1 VCRIRYR
8 LIPTVLQN
16 PAARHGLRKDESMN
30 SRQATT
36 ANRCLH
42 IDADIDVE
50 ILDESALTQAA
61 LAYVDTHPWDEAAEQ
76 ATRRNEVQQDP
87 IMAVLEL
94 WNAGEV
100 IDGIPGLKSGIETV
114 VVGDLEQHDAE
125 RTELDTR
132 AAAQPPRYRMSAETI
147 RADAVKATGF
157 TPETLGYDADPNAG
171 PDQATARKEAATVAG
186 ALWNA
191 AIITTDEIFSD
202 VATIC
207 QANDPWELGDWI
219 IPHLP
224 EAYRCQYTPVF
235 AKAFAATFL
244 DVTSRLVR
252 GWEPP
257 GSIAEEFALLYL
269 LDQVEFLNDLY
280 DLELPH
286 GWREALEEALVQGEE
301 HLFLLSDSPP
311 EQDVETWFTRYDGN
325 PIPIPYVAEQ

>member
-1 VCRIRYR
+1 
-8 LIPTVLQN
+8 
-16 PAARHGLRKDESMN
+16 MN
-30 SRQATT
+30 SRRGTT
-36 ANRCLH
+36 TERHLH
-42 IDADIDVE
+42 IDADVDVE
-50 ILDESALTQAA
+50 IVDESALTLAA
-61 LAYVDTHPWDEAAEQ
+61 LTYVDAHPWDEAADQ
-76 ATRRNEVQQDP
+76 AIRRNEVQQDP

-100 IDGIPGLKSGIETV
+100 IDSIPGLKSGIETV
-114 VVGDLEQHDAE
+114 VVGSLEQHDDE
-125 RTELDTR
+125 RTELDAR
-132 AAAQPPRYRMSAETI
+132 VAAQPPRLRLSAETI
-147 RADAVKATGF
+147 RADAIQATGL
-157 TPETLGYDADPNAG
+157 TPEQLGYDDSDAW
-171 PDQATARKEAATVAG
+171 PDQATARKEAATLVG

-202 VATIC
+202 VAALC
-207 QANDPWELGDWI
+207 QAKDSKELGDWI

-235 AKAFAATFL
+235 AKAFTATFL

-280 DLELPH
+280 DLQLQN
-286 GWREALEEALVQGEE
+286 GWREDLEEALVQGEE
-301 HLFLLSDSPP
+301 HLSLLSENPP
-311 EQDVETWFTRYDGN
+311 EQDVDTWFTRYDGN

>member
-1 VCRIRYR
+1 
-8 LIPTVLQN
+8 
-16 PAARHGLRKDESMN
+16 MN
-30 SRQATT
+30 SRKATT
-36 ANRCLH
+36 AERRIH

-50 ILDESALTQAA
+50 LVDESALTLAA
-61 LAYVDTHPWDEAAEQ
+61 LNYVDAHPWDEAADQ
-76 ATRRNEVQQDP
+76 AIRRDEVQQDP

-100 IDGIPGLKSGIETV
+100 IDSIPGLKSGIETV
-114 VVGDLEQHDAE
+114 VVGDLEQHDE
-125 RTELDTR
+125 RTGSDTR
-132 AAAQPPRYRMSAETI
+132 VAAQPARFRLSAETI
-147 RADAVKATGF
+147 RADAVKATGL
-157 TPETLGYDADPNAG
+157 TLEQLGYDDGPDAW
-171 PDQATARKEAATVAG
+171 PDQATARKEAATLAG

-202 VATIC
+202 VAAIC
-207 QANDPWELGDWI
+207 QANKPRELGDWI

-224 EAYRCQYTPVF
+224 EAYRCQYNPVF
-235 AKAFAATFL
+235 AKAFTATFL

-280 DLELPH
+280 DLQLPH
-286 GWREALEEALVQGEE
+286 GWREDLEEALVQGEE
-301 HLFLLSDSPP
+301 HLSLLSEDPP
-311 EQDVETWFTRYDGN
+311 EQDVDSWFARYDGN